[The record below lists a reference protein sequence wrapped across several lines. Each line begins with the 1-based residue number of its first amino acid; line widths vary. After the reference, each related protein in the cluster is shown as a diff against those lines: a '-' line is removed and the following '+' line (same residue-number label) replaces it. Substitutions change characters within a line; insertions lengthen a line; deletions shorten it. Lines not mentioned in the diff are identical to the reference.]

1 MRIALVVIGDFDMFG
16 PSLVQIKQMR
26 HWSLIRRSLIRRSLI
41 RIACWPRRSPES
53 ASSRLAGGARRSP
66 ARQGWGA
73 RVFTR
78 RFRRT
83 AIRNFRLC

>member
-26 HWSLIRRSLIRRSLI
+26 HWSLIRRSLI